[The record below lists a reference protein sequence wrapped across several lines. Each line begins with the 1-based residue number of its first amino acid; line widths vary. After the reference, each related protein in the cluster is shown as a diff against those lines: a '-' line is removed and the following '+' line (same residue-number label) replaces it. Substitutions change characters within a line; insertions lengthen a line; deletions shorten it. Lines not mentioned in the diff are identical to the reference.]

1 MKEQQEEHQQQIK
14 AILAATIA
22 LQQENETLREATIV
36 HTPQCTPMAPS
47 APDSLSFFQLPIPMA
62 ESVSPQSPLVETIDN
77 TYSSD
82 EQEYASATK
91 TTSKI

>member
-1 MKEQQEEHQQQIK
+1 
-14 AILAATIA
+14 
-22 LQQENETLREATIV
+22 
-36 HTPQCTPMAPS
+36 MAPS

-91 TTSKI
+91 TTSKIWASSFLRQLDFQQGMQ

>member
-1 MKEQQEEHQQQIK
+1 
-14 AILAATIA
+14 
-22 LQQENETLREATIV
+22 
-36 HTPQCTPMAPS
+36 
-47 APDSLSFFQLPIPMA
+47 MA

-91 TTSKI
+91 TTSKIWASSFLRQLDFQQGMQ